1 MNNVKYLLHFRRY
14 SNGAV
19 YKGQGR
25 IDGKVVIVTGA
36 NTGIGK
42 ETAMELVK
50 RGQYLPQYTEVSIL
64 YHCLFFLCV
73 FVSFF
78 SVIISKR
85 KLKFLTVYRFRIAF
99 GALTLLV
106 GRQEEHLAMCYHG
119 ELTFMWKYTL
129 GKVSQYKIGKQSEV

>member
-42 ETAMELVK
+42 ETALELVK

-64 YHCLFFLCV
+64 YRCLFFLCV

-78 SVIISKR
+78 PVIIS
-85 KLKFLTVYRFRIAF
+85 
-99 GALTLLV
+99 
-106 GRQEEHLAMCYHG
+106 
-119 ELTFMWKYTL
+119 
-129 GKVSQYKIGKQSEV
+129 